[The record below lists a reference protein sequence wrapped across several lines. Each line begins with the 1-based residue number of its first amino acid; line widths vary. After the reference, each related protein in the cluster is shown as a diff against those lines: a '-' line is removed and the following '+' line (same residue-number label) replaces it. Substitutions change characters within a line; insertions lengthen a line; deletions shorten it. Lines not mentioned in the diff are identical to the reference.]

1 MLGFNLQDL
10 FGSTIAMTLFPI
22 VSMVPGYII
31 GWAFDLFNFRKR
43 SFIAKYLISIV
54 LSNATMPIF
63 AYLVS
68 RFFSI
73 NFLVILLTVT
83 TCIALIIHIASLVT
97 TKNRLSLLSFTKKYA
112 FLLVGL
118 WVVFSL
124 LLLVDIQIGSKL
136 YFANVSNDY
145 TTRIAI
151 INAIS
156 RTGVPPINP
165 SYFPGHPEKLTYL
178 YYYWYILPSII
189 DLIGGSLVNSRQ
201 AMTAGTIWGGIV
213 LIAITALYLRLR
225 NQQHS
230 DSNWRVSVIGI
241 QLLLVGGLDFI
252 PVVAIE
258 LSRRITL
265 GHMVLEG
272 TVYNWNMPIVSWLN
286 AITWVPN
293 HISAAVQC
301 ITAMLALLTVNESDH
316 KQLITSGVLAG
327 ICFASAFGTS
337 TWVTLVFA
345 IAWILWAFVL
355 LITKSQK
362 KLFWVMVGA
371 GLLGMGLSI
380 PFASGLINRTT
391 GGSTTI
397 LPIAFFVRPFSL
409 VQFLVTEKLQA
420 WANLFFLP
428 VNYLME
434 LGLFFVLGLYR
445 LQHDKYFGK
454 SNHRF
459 IVAETILLAVV
470 AVMLSFMYSTVEG
483 INDLGIRGWLL
494 GQFVLLVWATDV
506 IQKWL
511 ENKSPTPRN
520 IFRVIGKQPQIGKA
534 VLALLVIGLLTTFLE
549 AFLTRTWPMLVDWN
563 VAGFPNTLSPDTN
576 FGIRNYDAKLAYEYI
591 NTHLPVAATIQY
603 NPDISLDR
611 PSGLYGERQV
621 VISDRTAYGV
631 SATTFQ
637 TMQNGVATIFELD
650 TTWEEID
657 KTCKQYSVD
666 ALVINDLDP
675 LWKRLPELEIQRT
688 PLYQNQYYSVVAC
701 GNR

>member
-10 FGSTIAMTLFPI
+10 LGSIIAVILFPI

-31 GWAFDLFNFRKR
+31 GWVFDLFNFRKR
-43 SFIAKYLISIV
+43 SLIAKYLIGIV

-68 RFFSI
+68 RFLSI
-73 NFLVILLTVT
+73 NFLAILLTVS
-83 TCIALIIHIASLVT
+83 TCIALIIHIASLVA
-97 TKNRLSLLSFTKKYA
+97 TKNRPALLSFTKKYA
-112 FLLVGL
+112 FLLGGL
-118 WVVFSL
+118 WIIFSL

-189 DLIGGSLVNSRQ
+189 DLIGGNLVNSRQ
-201 AMTAGTIWGGIV
+201 AMTAGTIWGGIA
-213 LIAITALYLRLR
+213 LIAITALYLRTR
-225 NQQHS
+225 NKNILNS
-230 DSNWRVSVIGI
+230 WSAALIGI
-241 QLLLVGGLDFI
+241 QLLAVSGLDFI
-252 PVVAIE
+252 PVVAID
-258 LSRRITL
+258 LRARQAL
-265 GHMVLEG
+265 GHMIFHGQIEG
-272 TVYNWNMPIVSWLN
+272 WNMPIASWLN

-293 HISAAVQC
+293 HISAVAQC
-301 ITAMLALLTVNESDH
+301 ITAMLALLTVDEGNN

-337 TWVTLVFA
+337 TWVTLVLA
-345 IAWILWAFVL
+345 LAWILWALIL
-355 LITKSQK
+355 LITKGQR
-362 KLFWVMVGA
+362 KLFLVMLGG
-371 GLLGMGLSI
+371 GLLGIGLSM
-380 PFASGLINRTT
+380 PFILGLLNHT
-391 GGSTTI
+391 GNSTAI

-409 VQFLVTEKLQA
+409 VQFLVAEKLQA
-420 WANLFFLP
+420 WVNLLFLP

-434 LGLFFVLGLYR
+434 LGLFFILGIYR
-445 LQHDKYFGK
+445 LQHYKDFAK

-459 IVAETILLAVV
+459 IVVETILLAVV
-470 AVMLSFMYSTVEG
+470 AIMLSFMYSTVEG

-506 IQKWL
+506 IQIWL
-511 ENKSPTPRN
+511 ENKSPTPKN
-520 IFRVIGKQPQIGKA
+520 IFSVIGKQPRIGKA
-534 VLALLVIGLLTTFLE
+534 LQALLIIGLLTTFLE

-563 VAGFPNTLSPDTN
+563 IAGFPNTLSPDTN
-576 FGIRNYDAKLAYEYI
+576 FGIRNYDAKLAYEYT
-591 NTHLPVAATIQY
+591 NTHLPIDATIQY
-603 NPDISLDR
+603 NPNISLDR

-637 TMQNGVATIFELD
+637 TMQKGVATIFELD

-657 KTCKQYSVD
+657 KKCTQYSIDV
-666 ALVINDLDP
+666 LVINDLDP
-675 LWKRLPELEIQRT
+675 LWKRLPELEIRRA
-688 PLYQNQYYSVVAC
+688 PLYQNQYYSVNSC

>member
-1 MLGFNLQDL
+1 
-10 FGSTIAMTLFPI
+10 
-22 VSMVPGYII
+22 
-31 GWAFDLFNFRKR
+31 
-43 SFIAKYLISIV
+43 
-54 LSNATMPIF
+54 MPIF

-68 RFFSI
+68 RFLSI
-73 NFLVILLTVT
+73 NLLTILLIVI
-83 TCIALIIHIASLVT
+83 TCTALIAHIISLT
-97 TKNRLSLLSFTKKYA
+97 IRKNRLSFSISTSTMKNA
-112 FLLVGL
+112 FLLGGL
-118 WVVFSL
+118 WIIVSL
-124 LLLVDIQIGSKL
+124 LLLVDIQVGNKL

-151 INAIS
+151 VNAIS

-189 DLIGGSLVNSRQ
+189 DLVGGSLVNSRQ
-201 AMTAGTIWGGIV
+201 AMTAGTIWCGIG
-213 LIAITALYLRLR
+213 LMAIIALYLRLR

-230 DSNWRVSVIGI
+230 DSNWKNAFIGI

-301 ITAMLALLTVNESDH
+301 ITAMLAILTVDEGSN
-316 KQLITSGVLAG
+316 KQLIAAGVLAG
-327 ICFASAFGTS
+327 ICFASALGTS

-345 IAWILWAFVL
+345 LAWILWAFFL
-355 LITKSQK
+355 LISKSRK
-362 KLFWVMVGA
+362 KLFWIMAGA
-371 GLLGMGLSI
+371 GLLGAGLSI
-380 PFASGLINRTT
+380 PFVLGLLNHTA
-391 GGSTTI
+391 GGSASI
-397 LPIAFFVRPFSL
+397 LPVAFYVRPFSL
-409 VQFLVTEKLQA
+409 VQFLAPEKLQA
-420 WANLFFLP
+420 WVNLLFLP

-434 LGLFFVLGLYR
+434 LGLFLVLGLYR
-445 LQHDKYFGK
+445 LQHYKVFAK

-459 IVAETILLAVV
+459 IVAETTLLAVV
-470 AVMLSFMYSTVEG
+470 AIMLSFIYSTEEG

-506 IQKWL
+506 IQIWL
-511 ENKSPTPRN
+511 EKKSPTPKN
-520 IFRVIGKQPQIGKA
+520 IFGVIGRQPQIGKA
-534 VLALLVIGLLTTFLE
+534 LQALLVIGLLTTFLE

-563 VAGFPNTLSPDTN
+563 IAGFPNTLSPDTN
-576 FGIRNYDAKLAYEYI
+576 FGIRNYDAKMAYEYI
-591 NTHLPVAATIQY
+591 NTHLPIDATIQY
-603 NPDISLDR
+603 NPNISLDR

-666 ALVINDLDP
+666 TLVINDLDP

-688 PLYQNQYYSVVAC
+688 PLYQNQYYSVISC
-701 GNR
+701 GNH